1 MDNAPPVDS
10 TKDAPPTTTPPPSEQ
25 GGSEST
31 GGGRRTTLATA
42 ALLAAFMTYL
52 AVGIAT
58 MDIPSA
64 AKWPDARFFPTVVC
78 VAGYCVSALLAFQA
92 WRSAP
97 SSTPF
102 DRETHD
108 RRQSPRWRSVV
119 MAIAT
124 FVAFAAT
131 LEPAGWLLAG
141 TLLFWGI
148 AVSLGSRRFLFDA
161 AVAAVVS
168 SSVQLAFSA
177 GLGLH
182 LPVGILGAF

>member
-1 MDNAPPVDS
+1 MDNAPPVDH
-10 TKDAPPTTTPPPSEQ
+10 TTNDAHPTLTPSPSEEV
-25 GGSEST
+25 GSESI
-31 GGGRRTTLATA
+31 GGGRRTTLAVA
-42 ALLAAFMTYL
+42 ALLTAFMTYL

-78 VAGYCVSALLAFQA
+78 IIGYCVSALLVLQA
-92 WRSAP
+92 WRSAQSP
-97 SSTPF
+97 PF
-102 DRETHD
+102 DRDTHEQ
-108 RRQSPRWRSVV
+108 RVSPRWRSVV

-124 FVAFAAT
+124 LVVFAGA
-131 LEPAGWLLAG
+131 LEPAGWLLSG